1 MIITIPLAATPQ
13 LRRSTLL
20 LFARLRRFFNRWAAV
35 TTAYREQQATLCASH
50 RLAGHELD
58 RSRIY
63 RGPIDAAL
71 EKAAQF
77 RLRRRLE

>member
-1 MIITIPLAATPQ
+1 MIITITAATIPQ
-13 LRRSTLL
+13 FRRSTLHL
-20 LFARLRRFFNRWAAV
+20 LARLRRFLNRWTAA
-35 TTAYREQQATLCASH
+35 TTAYRAQQVTLCASH
-50 RLAGHELD
+50 RLVGHELD

-63 RGPIDAAL
+63 RGPIDAAV

>member
-1 MIITIPLAATPQ
+1 MIIAMPAATTPQ
-13 LRRSTLL
+13 FRRSTLL
-20 LFARLRRFFNRWAAV
+20 LFARLRRFFNRWAAA
-35 TTAYREQQATLCASH
+35 TTIYREQQATLCAGI
-50 RLAGHELD
+50 RRAGRELD

-63 RGPIDAAL
+63 RGPIDAAV